1 MTHLWWP
8 MYQQQVREAFFP
20 SQRFVEI
27 DYNQHCWCAFSAQM
41 WWWLP
46 SPINSWYLLPL
57 PYKRIDSP
65 VENRW
70 ISNYSIWLIEI
81 IYSNFF
87 LHFLM
92 GGNWIQPSQTSL
104 MGDSAQL
111 SSFDF
116 PIVQEKRERKVPT
129 IPSTMAEDLGM
140 DAKNGR
146 FFCLK
151 GHILSIH
158 FVNFTDLSWFVINQL
173 QVDVL
178 MYSNSFLKIS
188 SNEKII
194 EHKSHESYRNLPTSY
209 EFDQFLGFIIS
220 SLPVRLQIQPWSTAW
235 RIIPISK

>member
-1 MTHLWWP
+1 MTDLWWP
-8 MYQQQVREAFFP
+8 MYQQQVLEAFVP
-20 SQRFVEI
+20 SQKFVEI
-27 DYNQHCWCAFSAQM
+27 DYDQHCRCAFSALF
-41 WWWLP
+41 WSRLP
-46 SPINSWYLLPL
+46 WSINSWYLLPIC
-57 PYKRIDSP
+57 YKIIDSP

-70 ISNYSIWLIEI
+70 ISHYSNRLIEI

-87 LHFLM
+87 VDG

-151 GHILSIH
+151 GHILSIR
-158 FVNFTDLSWFVINQL
+158 FVNFIDLSWFVINQL
-173 QVDVL
+173 QVDV
-178 MYSNSFLKIS
+178 FKFVLKDFIEWNS
-188 SNEKII
+188 SN
-194 EHKSHESYRNLPTSY
+194 KSHES
-209 EFDQFLGFIIS
+209 
-220 SLPVRLQIQPWSTAW
+220 
-235 RIIPISK
+235 